1 MTRSDHPHTPPPR
14 RSPAAPRSADARP
27 PCRDRLPARTGG
39 AAIRAATLLLLAIL
53 TAACARQVSVE
64 SEPPG
69 GQETVEVRLDEW
81 SIDMPMAVPAGDVA
95 FRVRNAGSVAHNF
108 EVEGDGV
115 ERAFPSDLAPGETRT
130 MTVTLT
136 PGTYEIYCPVADHAE
151 RGMSRTLTVTRG

>member
-1 MTRSDHPHTPPPR
+1 MTRSDHPHKPPPH
-14 RSPAAPRSADARP
+14 RSPAAPRSAGARP

-95 FRVRNAGSVAHNF
+95 FRVRNTGSVAHNF

-130 MTVTLT
+130 MTVTLA